1 VNRKQ
6 AILQAATLL
15 FSRKGFS
22 DTSMAE
28 VSKMTGVAGGTIF
41 YHFKNKEELFL
52 AILTDVRQAITRKFE
67 QFLTQSQFKTG
78 LEMALGLVEWYLHLA
93 GEMEDRFLLL
103 HHYFPYRMSVENKDL
118 RSQLE
123 SIYNA
128 LTDVFQKAVIKGQQD
143 GSIRKVPAQ
152 KAALI
157 LFSMVDGVVRLKT
170 YQLYDGGALYDELI
184 TACRLVLENPVA
196 RKAS

>member
-1 VNRKQ
+1 
-6 AILQAATLL
+6 
-15 FSRKGFS
+15 
-22 DTSMAE
+22 MAE

-52 AILTDVRQAITRKFE
+52 AILTDVRQTITRNFE
-67 QFLTQSQFKTG
+67 QFLAENRFKTG
-78 LEMALGLVEWYLHLA
+78 LDMALGLVEWYLHLA

-103 HHYFPYRMSVENKDL
+103 HHYFPYRMSVDNKDL

-128 LTDVFQKAVIKGQQD
+128 LTDVFQKAITKGQED
-143 GSIRKVPAQ
+143 SSIRDVPAQ

-157 LFSMVDGVVRLKT
+157 IFSMVDGVVRLKT
-170 YQLYDGGALYDELI
+170 YQLYEGGALYDELI
-184 TACRLVLENPVA
+184 TACRLVLENKSE
-196 RKAS
+196 RRGH